1 MYELKDN
8 IVALATTPGNSA
20 LNIIRLS
27 GNDNIVEIFKKLTKK
42 KSNPVPNTVFP
53 YYLYD
58 NSGKIFEQAIVSYF
72 KSPKS
77 YTGENMLEI
86 SSHGGYVVANKIIK
100 FLISN
105 NFRLAKPGEFSFRAF
120 INNKIN
126 LIQAEAVN
134 GIINSQN
141 SSSLSYQVK
150 NLTGGLSNI
159 VEKSYNEI
167 KNLLIL
173 AEHEIDFSE
182 DEITLTQQSEYI
194 SILKQISKKIHK
206 TIENAY
212 YEELNDLPRV
222 VIVGKPN
229 AGKSSLFNRIVGYE
243 RAIVTNIKGTTRD
256 VIEVRLSLNGKSI
269 SLLDTAGI
277 RKTQNKIEEMG
288 IEKTNNEISNC
299 NIALVVDEKDPAEII
314 KNLKDIYKNI
324 FFVPVLNKCDIKKNI
339 QSSQDVFQISCTT
352 KDGINQLLTWLSTKI
367 EEMYKTKYSENNF
380 LINERQNL
388 LLTKILSKIKKLAKS
403 FEAHQDLVFLSSDLR
418 DVLAVF
424 NDLIRP
430 LNNDDI
436 LNEIF
441 GGFCV
446 GK

>member
-20 LNIIRLS
+20 LSVVRLS
-27 GNDNIVEIFKKLTKK
+27 GNNNIIKIFKKLTKK
-42 KSNPVPNTVFP
+42 KLNPVPNTVFP

-58 NSGKIFEQAIVSYF
+58 NRGKIFEQAVISYF
-72 KSPKS
+72 KAPKS

-100 FLISN
+100 ILINN
-105 NFRLAKPGEFSFRAF
+105 NFRLARPGEFSFRAF

-150 NLTGGLSNI
+150 NLTGGLSSV
-159 VEKSYNEI
+159 VEELYNQI
-167 KNLLIL
+167 KHLLIL

-182 DEITLTQQSEYI
+182 DEITMTQQSEYI
-194 SILKQISKKIHK
+194 SILKQISKKINK

-212 YEELNDLPRV
+212 YEELNDRPRV
-222 VIVGKPN
+222 VIAGKPN
-229 AGKSSLFNRIVGYE
+229 AGKSSLFNCIVGYD

-256 VIEVRLSLNGKSI
+256 VIEVRLNLNGKSI

-277 RKTQNKIEEMG
+277 RKTKNKIEEKG

-299 NIALVVDEKDPAEII
+299 NIALVVDEKDPVRRI
-314 KNLKDIYKNI
+314 KDLKKLYKNI
-324 FFVPVLNKCDIKKNI
+324 FFIPILNKCDLKKGI
-339 QSSQDVFQISCTT
+339 QSSRDVFQISCIT
-352 KDGINQLLTWLSTKI
+352 KEGVDELLTWLSTQI
-367 EEMYKTKYSENNF
+367 DEMYKTKYHENIF
-380 LINERQNL
+380 LINERQKL
-388 LLTKILSKIKKLAKS
+388 LLTTILSKIKGLVKG

-418 DVLAVF
+418 DVLSVF
-424 NDLIRP
+424 NDLVRP
-430 LNNDDI
+430 LDNNEI

-441 GGFCV
+441 GGFCI

>member
-1 MYELKDN
+1 MYKLKDN

-27 GNDNIVEIFKKLTKK
+27 GNKNVVKIFKKLTKK

-58 NSGKIFEQAIVSYF
+58 NHGKLFEQAVISYF

-100 FLISN
+100 ILISN
-105 NFRLAKPGEFSFRAF
+105 NFRLAQPGEFSFRAF

-150 NLTGGLSNI
+150 NLTGGLSSV
-159 VEKSYNEI
+159 VEALYNKI
-167 KNLLIL
+167 KDLLVL

-182 DEITLTQQSEYI
+182 DEITMTQQSEYI
-194 SILKQISKKIHK
+194 SILKQISKKINK

-229 AGKSSLFNRIVGYE
+229 AGKSSLFNCIVGYE

-256 VIEVRLSLNGKSI
+256 VIEVRLNLNGKSI

-277 RKTQNKIEEMG
+277 RKTRNKIEEIG

-299 NIALVVDEKDPAEII
+299 NIALVVDEKDPVEII

-324 FFVPVLNKCDIKKNI
+324 FFVPILNKCDLKKNI
-339 QSSQDVFQISCTT
+339 QTNQDVFQISCAT
-352 KDGINQLLTWLSTKI
+352 KHGIDKLLTWLSTKI
-367 EEMYKTKYSENNF
+367 EETYKTKYSENNF

-388 LLTKILSKIKKLAKS
+388 LLTKILSKIKKLLKN
-403 FEAHQDLVFLSSDLR
+403 FETHKDLVFLSSDLR
-418 DVLAVF
+418 GVLSLF
-424 NDLIRP
+424 DDLVRP
-430 LNNDDI
+430 LDNDDI

-441 GGFCV
+441 GGFCI

>member
-1 MYELKDN
+1 M
-8 IVALATTPGNSA
+8 
-20 LNIIRLS
+20 
-27 GNDNIVEIFKKLTKK
+27 
-42 KSNPVPNTVFP
+42 
-53 YYLYD
+53 YD
-58 NSGKIFEQAIVSYF
+58 NSGKIFEQAVVSYF

-150 NLTGGLSNI
+150 NLGGLSNI

-269 SLLDTAGI
+269 SLF
-277 RKTQNKIEEMG
+277 RYCWNTQN
-288 IEKTNNEISNC
+288 
-299 NIALVVDEKDPAEII
+299 
-314 KNLKDIYKNI
+314 
-324 FFVPVLNKCDIKKNI
+324 
-339 QSSQDVFQISCTT
+339 
-352 KDGINQLLTWLSTKI
+352 
-367 EEMYKTKYSENNF
+367 
-380 LINERQNL
+380 
-388 LLTKILSKIKKLAKS
+388 SK
-403 FEAHQDLVFLSSDLR
+403 
-418 DVLAVF
+418 
-424 NDLIRP
+424 
-430 LNNDDI
+430 
-436 LNEIF
+436 
-441 GGFCV
+441 
-446 GK
+446 

>member
-1 MYELKDN
+1 MYKLKDN

-27 GNDNIVEIFKKLTKK
+27 GNDNIVKIFKKLTKK
-42 KSNPVPNTVFP
+42 KSSPIPNTVFP

-58 NSGKIFEQAIVSYF
+58 NHGKLFEQAVISYF

-100 FLISN
+100 ILISN
-105 NFRLAKPGEFSFRAF
+105 NFRLAQPGEFSFRAF

-134 GIINSQN
+134 GIINSHN

-150 NLTGGLSNI
+150 NLTGGLSSV
-159 VEKSYNEI
+159 VEALYNKI
-167 KNLLIL
+167 KDLLVL

-182 DEITLTQQSEYI
+182 DEITMTQQSEYI
-194 SILKQISKKIHK
+194 SILKQVSKKINK

-222 VIVGKPN
+222 VIAGKPN
-229 AGKSSLFNRIVGYE
+229 AGKSSLFNCIVGYE

-256 VIEVRLSLNGKSI
+256 VIEVRISLNGKSI

-277 RKTQNKIEEMG
+277 RKTRNKIEEMG

-299 NIALVVDEKDPAEII
+299 NIALVVDEKDPVEII
-314 KNLKDIYKNI
+314 KNLKGLYKNI
-324 FFVPVLNKCDIKKNI
+324 FFVPILNKCDLKKNI
-339 QSSQDVFQISCTT
+339 QTNQDVFQISCTT
-352 KDGINQLLTWLSTKI
+352 KHGVDKLLTWLSTKI
-367 EEMYKTKYSENNF
+367 EETYKTKYNENNF
-380 LINERQNL
+380 LINERQSL
-388 LLTKILSKIKKLAKS
+388 LLAKILSKIKKLLKN
-403 FEAHQDLVFLSSDLR
+403 FETHKDLVFLSSDLR
-418 DVLAVF
+418 DVLSLF
-424 NDLIRP
+424 DDLVRP
-430 LNNDDI
+430 LDNDDI

-441 GGFCV
+441 GGFCI

>member
-1 MYELKDN
+1 M
-8 IVALATTPGNSA
+8 
-20 LNIIRLS
+20 
-27 GNDNIVEIFKKLTKK
+27 
-42 KSNPVPNTVFP
+42 
-53 YYLYD
+53 YD

-141 SSSLSYQVK
+141 SSSLSYQMK

-243 RAIVTNIKGTTRD
+243 RAIVMNIKGTTRD

-277 RKTQNKIEEMG
+277 RKTRNKIEEMG
-288 IEKTNNEISNC
+288 IEKLIMKFP
-299 NIALVVDEKDPAEII
+299 IAI
-314 KNLKDIYKNI
+314 
-324 FFVPVLNKCDIKKNI
+324 
-339 QSSQDVFQISCTT
+339 
-352 KDGINQLLTWLSTKI
+352 
-367 EEMYKTKYSENNF
+367 
-380 LINERQNL
+380 
-388 LLTKILSKIKKLAKS
+388 
-403 FEAHQDLVFLSSDLR
+403 
-418 DVLAVF
+418 
-424 NDLIRP
+424 
-430 LNNDDI
+430 
-436 LNEIF
+436 
-441 GGFCV
+441 
-446 GK
+446 